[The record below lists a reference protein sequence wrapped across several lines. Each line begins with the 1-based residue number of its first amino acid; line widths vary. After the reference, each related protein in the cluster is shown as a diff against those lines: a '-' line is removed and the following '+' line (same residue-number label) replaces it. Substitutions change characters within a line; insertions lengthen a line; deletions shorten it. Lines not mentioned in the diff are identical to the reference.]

1 MTLSAAAPTST
12 AATTKTKRLDIQGL
26 RAVAVLAVITNHV
39 FGFPAG
45 GFVGV
50 DIFFVISGFVIT
62 SLMLREHGLTGRI
75 DFIKFYKHR
84 VRRILPA
91 STLTLVVTVA
101 LSAFIY
107 LPGRVQSVVTDA
119 FWALVFAGNWRFASV
134 GTDYWAEDTPASPL
148 QHFWSLGVEEQ
159 YYLVWPAAVA
169 AVLLI
174 AGATRMSARVL
185 LTLTLSGLVVFSF
198 VWSVHETATSPAWAY
213 FSTPARAWELGAGA
227 LVALGSAA
235 FARIPRRLAD
245 LLAWAGLCGIAVS
258 FVVITKETAF
268 PAPWA
273 AVPVL
278 ATALVIIA
286 GTGAPAPRLAPL
298 TNRPMRYV
306 GDISFSLYLWH
317 FPVVVLLA
325 VLMPQKGWLF
335 YALAVSVTT
344 VLSVLSYHFVEQRVL
359 KSTWLSTDGGGE
371 KPQSTRPLEAPGRRR
386 MRLGVVAAVTVGVV
400 SLGSTLAMQ
409 SGVGGSVNSPPSPGA
424 LPAPGPGMDQTELT
438 ARLDEA
444 LGSSDWPAL
453 TPPVDTI
460 LSDTRPDEDNA
471 GCGHTDLVT
480 PDCAWDNGK
489 RQTVV
494 VLGDS
499 TGITLLPT
507 VRAALGD
514 AYNVRGMT
522 MAGCAAVDVQVKADT
537 PRFAADCDQFK
548 ADSVRAINQL
558 KPAMVLISSTP
569 EILAHLASGV
579 PEDRGGSEWR
589 QGTMNVLS
597 ALEPSGARLI
607 VVTAPPLGKPP
618 VECATRFSNPRDC
631 EYSVPP
637 SHRLTAEAMRE
648 ATATAGAGFID
659 TRTWFCSGSRCPA
672 FIGETPLKRD
682 GIHTTRQFAVLLA
695 GVLKDA
701 VAATQE

>member
-1 MTLSAAAPTST
+1 MTISAAAPPST
-12 AATTKTKRLDIQGL
+12 AAKATTRRVDIQGL

-62 SLMLREHGLTGRI
+62 SVMLREHGLTGRI
-75 DFIKFYKHR
+75 DFVKFYKHR

-101 LSAFIY
+101 LAAVIY
-107 LPGRVQSVVTDA
+107 LPGRFLSVATDA
-119 FWALVFAGNWRFASV
+119 FWALVFAGNWRFASA

-169 AVLLI
+169 VVLLI
-174 AGATRMSARVL
+174 AGATRMSVRVL
-185 LTLTLSGLVVFSF
+185 LALAVSGLVVLSF
-198 VWSVHETATSPAWAY
+198 AWSVHETATNPAWAY

-227 LVALGSAA
+227 LVALGSAT
-235 FARIPRRLAD
+235 FARIPRRLAGQ
-245 LLAWAGLCGIAVS
+245 LAWTGVSGIAVS
-258 FVVITKETAF
+258 LVVITKATAF

-273 AVPVL
+273 ALPVL

-286 GTGAPAPRLAPL
+286 GTGAPAPQLAPL

-325 VLMPQKGWLF
+325 ALMPQKGWLF
-335 YALAVSVTT
+335 YALALSITT

-359 KSTWLSTDGGGE
+359 QSAWLSTDSGRTT
-371 KPQSTRPLEAPGRRR
+371 PQSGRPLHAPRRR
-386 MRLGVVAAVTVGVV
+386 GMRLGVVAAVTLGAVAVGA
-400 SLGSTLAMQ
+400 TLVMQ
-409 SGVGGSVNSPPSPGA
+409 SGVSGSVSSVPSPGA
-424 LPAPGPGMDQTELT
+424 RPAPGPGMDQTELT

-444 LGSSDWPAL
+444 LDSSDWPAL

-471 GCGHTDLVT
+471 GCGHTDLVK
-480 PDCAWDNGK
+480 PDCSWDNGK

-537 PRFAADCDQFK
+537 PRFAAECEQFK
-548 ADSVRAINQL
+548 AASVRAINEL
-558 KPAMVLISSTP
+558 KPALVLISSTP
-569 EILAHLASGV
+569 EILSHLVSGV
-579 PEDRGGSEWR
+579 PEDRAGPEWR
-589 QGTMNVLS
+589 QGTIKVLT

-607 VVTAPPLGKPP
+607 VLTAPPLGKPP
-618 VECATRFSNPRDC
+618 VECATRFSKPGDC
-631 EYSVPP
+631 EYSLPQ
-637 SHRLTAEAMRE
+637 SHLLTAGAMQEA
-648 ATATAGAGFID
+648 AATAGAGFID
-659 TRTWFCSGSRCPA
+659 TRAWFCSGSRCPA

-682 GIHTTRQFAVLLA
+682 GVHTTRQFAVLLA

>member
-12 AATTKTKRLDIQGL
+12 AATVKTKRLDIQGL

-62 SLMLREHGLTGRI
+62 SLMLREHGLTGRL
-75 DFIKFYKHR
+75 DFVRFYKHR

-101 LSAFIY
+101 LSALIY

-119 FWALVFAGNWRFASV
+119 FWALLFAGNWRFASA
-134 GTDYWAEDTPASPL
+134 GTDYWADDTPASPL

-159 YYLVWPAAVA
+159 YYLVWPAVVAV
-169 AVLLI
+169 VLVI
-174 AGATRMSARVL
+174 AGATRRSARVL
-185 LTLTLSGLVVFSF
+185 LAVTLSGLVVISF
-198 VWSVHETATSPAWAY
+198 IWSVQETATNPDWAY

-227 LVALGSAA
+227 LVALGSPA
-235 FARIPRRLAD
+235 FTRIPRRLAD
-245 LLAWAGLCGIAVS
+245 PLTWAGLSGIAVS
-258 FVVITKETAF
+258 LLVITKETAF

-286 GTGAPAPRLAPL
+286 GTGDPARRLAPL
-298 TNRPMRYV
+298 TNKPMRYI

-317 FPVVVLLA
+317 VPVVVLLA
-325 VLMPQKGWLF
+325 ALLPRRGGLF
-335 YALAVSVTT
+335 YVLAVSVTA

-359 KSTWLSTDGGGE
+359 RSAWLATERGGMKPPSTYPRE
-371 KPQSTRPLEAPGRRR
+371 VPGRNG
-386 MRLGVVAAVTVGVV
+386 MRLGVAAAVTVAVV
-400 SLGSTLAMQ
+400 ALGSTLVVA
-409 SGVGGSVNSPPSPGA
+409 SGVSGAPKSSLSPGA

-438 ARLDEA
+438 ARLNEA
-444 LGSSDWPAL
+444 LGRSDWPAL
-453 TPPVDTI
+453 TPSVDTL
-460 LSDTRPDEDNA
+460 LSETRPDEDSA
-471 GCGHTDLVT
+471 GCGRTDLVK
-480 PDCAWDNGK
+480 PDCSWDNGK
-489 RQTVV
+489 RQTIV

-514 AYNVRGMT
+514 TYNVRGVT
-522 MAGCAAVDVQVKADT
+522 MAGCAAVDVQVKADS

-548 ADSVRAINQL
+548 ADSVRAINRL
-558 KPAMVLISSTP
+558 RPAIVLISSTP
-569 EILAHLASGV
+569 EILAHLVSGV
-579 PEDRGGSEWR
+579 PENRAGAEWK
-589 QGTMNVLS
+589 QGTMSVLR

-618 VECATRFSNPRDC
+618 VECATRFSKPRDC
-631 EYSVPP
+631 EYRLPQ
-637 SHRLTAEAMRE
+637 SHLLTAAAMRE
-648 ATATAGAGFID
+648 AAAAAGAGFID
-659 TRTWFCSGSRCPA
+659 TRAWFCSGSSCPA

-695 GVLKDA
+695 GVLKEA
-701 VAATQE
+701 VTAAQE